1 LATAFFF
8 TATFISSGCALTVN
22 CSTYGESLA

>member
-8 TATFISSGCALTVN
+8 TATFISSGCALPVDW
-22 CSTYGESLA
+22 STYAQSLA